1 MSSHRRRRSEIED
14 DEDSDG
20 EFQPGSIVRVK
31 LTDFVTYESAEFL
44 PGPNLNMV
52 IGPNGTGKSSLVC
65 AICLGLGW
73 GPQHLGR
80 ATQIGEFIKHGL
92 DEAYIEIELQ
102 RRNNESHN
110 HVVRVRIIREG
121 NNREW
126 WLNGKR
132 TSLKAVQALT
142 RSLSIQIDNLC
153 QFLPQDKVSEFA
165 ALSPVELLQQT
176 QRAAAPE
183 QMLEWH
189 EELKKLRKEQKLLEE
204 QSARDKEHLE
214 TQETRQDN
222 LRAEVQRLEE
232 RNQIQDKVA
241 MLKKTVPFVEYRA
254 ARQEYMENKKKKAEA
269 QARLAELKAQIDPTL
284 QSVNHKR
291 KYSDRVSAVVSE
303 RKKNV
308 RAVERAAESLL
319 MDIEKLDESI
329 RDIEQ
334 KADAERHSEES
345 RRKDVLKIQR
355 KIKDIQNRMQEEPIE
370 FHSIE
375 WNEKISAKQR
385 EARGY
390 ETELGELQ
398 VQEKELRE
406 QGKKNRELSEKANQ
420 ELAALDTQQGQQLS
434 KVESMSK
441 DTAKA
446 WKWIQENQ
454 GIFEQEVY
462 GPPLI
467 SCSIKD
473 PRYTAAIE
481 SLMSRSEI
489 LAITAQTKGD
499 LKKLNDQLY
508 GTMRLGDIT
517 IRGVTENLAEHGPPP
532 LSASQ
537 LQQFGLDGWAL
548 DYIDGPE
555 PVLSMLCGS
564 RAINKSAVS
573 LGDIPEEQHNRLL
586 QTQCR
591 CWVVGGHCYRTNV
604 RAEYGSQAAS
614 TTTKSVNTPRF
625 WTNQPIDSSAK
636 REIQERLN
644 LLSQNFE
651 ALKEQIMPVRTKVN
665 ELKAMREA
673 VLEEVKSLKDEKGRL
688 QQLHGQQ
695 MEYPRMLEREEKA
708 LEDKQKEGDVL
719 RGRFRNLQIQTDHA
733 VLRKAGKALDHKKK
747 VELIRQCHEEL
758 LDAEVRLIEAKSDVE
773 ALEERNKEIVQ
784 MLEGEE
790 QQVREVEQKSKA
802 ARDTAAKALKVCQA
816 ISAKATPEE
825 TEHFQQVPEAMNMEE
840 LELEIAAE
848 EAKLD
853 FIHAN
858 NPNAIRDFE
867 KRQEDI
873 DKLKE
878 KLTEAADKL
887 ERYSRQ
893 ITKVRSKWE
902 PELDKLVEEISDAF
916 SYNFEQIGCA
926 GQVSI
931 HKDEDFDQWAIQI
944 KVKFRENESLQIL
957 DQHRQSGGERSVST
971 IFYLMSLQSLARAP
985 FRVVDEINQG
995 MDPRNER
1002 MVHERMVE
1010 IACRE
1015 HTSQYFLITPK
1026 LLTGLRYDRRMKLL
1040 CIQSGEY
1047 MPEDY
1052 KKTDVKSIIA
1062 IRRAI
1067 VAAR

>member
-14 DEDSDG
+14 DEDSDAARSLPASTPSTTDSAKRSRTNGYRDETHPGSSEANDFRMRPTNERRDFLNGASYSHSTGEDNGGEG
-20 EFQPGSIVRVK
+20 EFQPGAIVRVK

-92 DEAYIEIELQ
+92 DDAYIEIELQ

-254 ARQEYMENKKKKAEA
+254 ARLEYMENKKKKAEA

-291 KYSDRVSAVVSE
+291 KYRDRVSAVVSE
-303 RKKNV
+303 RKKDA

-370 FHSIE
+370 FNSIE
-375 WNEKISAKQR
+375 WNEKIVSPSNVDSGHANDFQGAKQR

-406 QGKKNRELSEKANQ
+406 QGKKNREMSEKANQ

-614 TTTKSVNTPRF
+614 TTTKSVNTPKF

-644 LLSQNFE
+644 SLSQNFE

-673 VLEEVKSLKDEKGRL
+673 VLDEVVSS
-688 QQLHGQQ
+688 
-695 MEYPRMLEREEKA
+695 MNPS
-708 LEDKQKEGDVL
+708 
-719 RGRFRNLQIQTDHA
+719 
-733 VLRKAGKALDHKKK
+733 
-747 VELIRQCHEEL
+747 
-758 LDAEVRLIEAKSDVE
+758 SD
-773 ALEERNKEIVQ
+773 RI
-784 MLEGEE
+784 
-790 QQVREVEQKSKA
+790 
-802 ARDTAAKALKVCQA
+802 
-816 ISAKATPEE
+816 
-825 TEHFQQVPEAMNMEE
+825 
-840 LELEIAAE
+840 
-848 EAKLD
+848 
-853 FIHAN
+853 
-858 NPNAIRDFE
+858 
-867 KRQEDI
+867 
-873 DKLKE
+873 
-878 KLTEAADKL
+878 
-887 ERYSRQ
+887 
-893 ITKVRSKWE
+893 
-902 PELDKLVEEISDAF
+902 
-916 SYNFEQIGCA
+916 
-926 GQVSI
+926 
-931 HKDEDFDQWAIQI
+931 
-944 KVKFRENESLQIL
+944 
-957 DQHRQSGGERSVST
+957 
-971 IFYLMSLQSLARAP
+971 
-985 FRVVDEINQG
+985 
-995 MDPRNER
+995 
-1002 MVHERMVE
+1002 
-1010 IACRE
+1010 
-1015 HTSQYFLITPK
+1015 
-1026 LLTGLRYDRRMKLL
+1026 
-1040 CIQSGEY
+1040 
-1047 MPEDY
+1047 
-1052 KKTDVKSIIA
+1052 
-1062 IRRAI
+1062 
-1067 VAAR
+1067 